1 MFDNEPISPLHLT
14 VTTMPP
20 NKRQEHKDLLRVLQR
35 ARPSVRKAILKE
47 ADKALVYSIC
57 ELCDNTLSGN
67 VPLTPTQKQ
76 KLKKHKTVLKKL
88 AKRGESW
95 IKKKKALTQKGGA
108 FLPLLLSVLAPA
120 IGNLIF
126 GP

>member
-1 MFDNEPISPLHLT
+1 
-14 VTTMPP
+14 MPP
-20 NKRQEHKDLLRVLQR
+20 IKRQEHKDLLRVLQR

-95 IKKKKALTQKGGA
+95 VKKEKSPNSKRWSIFTIAFECSSSSTWEPHFWHIRQHGALQKISSRT
-108 FLPLLLSVLAPA
+108 P
-120 IGNLIF
+120 
-126 GP
+126 